1 MKVTH
6 VHNFWVRMCIYIHV
20 QNNIIFLVFKKLI
33 LQVRR
38 FTFDLLSDRIL
49 VWFIVIFWINN
60 NGVLSSEHAA
70 IMPTYFVSLIQFGL
84 PIFFGLL
91 VIKGTRR
98 KLEKNGV
105 PNQPSFHTLDV
116 QTTDLANVLVKILS
130 PYRQTS
136 VLVINQMNDRNVY
149 ESKIWP
155 CVLRWGLLAFCL
167 QISCVAWHFELK
179 PL

>member
-1 MKVTH
+1 MHCVKQV
-6 VHNFWVRMCIYIHV
+6 
-20 QNNIIFLVFKKLI
+20 NNILFLVFKKLI

-98 KLEKNGV
+98 KLERMGPPSAFISYAGRSDYRPGKRFGKNII
-105 PNQPSFHTLDV
+105 PLSADV
-116 QTTDLANVLVKILS
+116 S
-130 PYRQTS
+130 
-136 VLVINQMNDRNVY
+136 
-149 ESKIWP
+149 
-155 CVLRWGLLAFCL
+155 
-167 QISCVAWHFELK
+167 SCHQSNE
-179 PL
+179 